1 MNPTLIKC
9 LIPNLLL
16 LALAG
21 FAYFKAG
28 QFDTGTEGG
37 FVGPDLW
44 PRIICVVL
52 ALTSAIGIIAALVSV
67 EAQTSEEDEA
77 LESMLAVPET
87 HPRLVWIA
95 VAATGLYVAALT
107 SIGYLC
113 ATMLYA
119 MALLVIGGMRRWAM
133 VPIYGAI
140 LAIVFTIIF
149 MKIVYVAL
157 PLGEGM
163 FKSVSLFAMQLLGI
177 H

>member
-1 MNPTLIKC
+1 MNQNLFKR
-9 LIPNLLL
+9 LFPNLLL

-28 QFDTGTEGG
+28 QFFTGSEGG

-67 EAQTSEEDEA
+67 VAQASEKDEV

-87 HPRLVWIA
+87 HPRLVWIG

>member
-1 MNPTLIKC
+1 MNPTLIKRV
-9 LIPNLLL
+9 IPNLLL

-37 FVGPDLW
+37 FAGPGLW

-67 EAQTSEEDEA
+67 EAQAVEEGEA
-77 LESMLAVPET
+77 VESILAIPET
-87 HPRLVWIA
+87 HPWLVWIG
-95 VAATGLYVAALT
+95 VVATGLYVAALT
-107 SIGYLC
+107 PIGFLC
-113 ATMLYA
+113 ATTVYA

-133 VPIYGAI
+133 VPVYALI
-140 LAIVFTIIF
+140 LAVVFTIIF

-157 PLGEGM
+157 PLGEGV
-163 FKSVSLFAMQLLGI
+163 FKSVSLFAFQLLGI

>member
-1 MNPTLIKC
+1 MNPTLIKR
-9 LIPNLLL
+9 LGPNLLL

-28 QFDTGTEGG
+28 QFNTGTEGG
-37 FVGPDLW
+37 VVGPDLW

-67 EAQTSEEDEA
+67 ETQSSEEDEA
-77 LESMLAVPET
+77 LESMLAIPET
-87 HPRLVWIA
+87 HPRLVWIG
-95 VAATGLYVAALT
+95 VVATGLYVAALT
-107 SIGYLC
+107 PIGFLC
-113 ATMLYA
+113 ATVLYA
-119 MALLVIGGMRRWAM
+119 MTLLVIGGMRRWAM
-133 VPIYGAI
+133 VPVYGAI

-157 PLGEGM
+157 PLGEGV